1 MQRHLIDLLRN
12 HLPADA
18 TEEKHRART
27 LAFVTA
33 TPRCTSRETLEGHVT
48 ASAWILS
55 PDRKS
60 VLLTHHR
67 KLDRW
72 LQLGGHVE
80 DDVSIQAAALR
91 EAREESGISQ
101 MDLLDEA
108 LFDIDVHLIPERKG
122 TPAHYHYDFRF
133 LIQAA
138 DRDFVVSPES
148 NDLAWLDAT
157 KPLECLADDSI
168 ARMQAKT
175 MTALKRI
182 TKPQ

>member
-1 MQRHLIDLLRN
+1 MQRHLIELLRN
-12 HLPADA
+12 HVPADE
-18 TEEKHRART
+18 TEEKHRENTLSFVRRT
-27 LAFVTA
+27 PLCA
-33 TPRCTSRETLEGHVT
+33 SRETLSGHVT

-55 PDRKS
+55 PDLNA
-60 VLLTHHR
+60 VLLTHHK
-67 KLDRW
+67 KLGRW

-91 EAREESGISQ
+91 EAREESGIPR

-133 LIQAA
+133 LIQAGY
-138 DRDFVVSPES
+138 RDFIVSPES

-157 KPLECLADDSI
+157 KPLESLADASI
-168 ARMQAKT
+168 ARMQSKT
-175 MTALKRI
+175 MTALKKI
-182 TKPQ
+182 GSPK